1 MVLAGTA
8 ATAQAQL
15 PPAEAMP
22 PPPPAPTASGD
33 PDAGY
38 AVPPPPVMVAPAM
51 DPSAPPQLMLP
62 TVPPPNPLMVHRFR
76 TGRALYGV
84 GTAIGLVG
92 SGLTL
97 ASIFV
102 TSVYGLEQTP
112 GDGLTLLGPSLAYA
126 GSGATGVGFILA
138 ISGVGLEHSALRL
151 VGQDPGRSLYAT
163 GTLFGLLGL
172 CGIGTSYYFG
182 LANPVNNSTAI
193 AFGTSIAATALLT
206 VGGLLFFA
214 DATRL
219 GTVYRRLT
227 TF

>member
-1 MVLAGTA
+1 M
-8 ATAQAQL
+8 
-15 PPAEAMP
+15 
-22 PPPPAPTASGD
+22 
-33 PDAGY
+33 
-38 AVPPPPVMVAPAM
+38 
-51 DPSAPPQLMLP
+51 
-62 TVPPPNPLMVHRFR
+62 
-76 TGRALYGV
+76 YGV

-102 TSVYGLEQTP
+102 TSVYGLDQGP
-112 GDGLTLLGPSLAYA
+112 GNSATLIGPALAYSGA
-126 GSGATGVGFILA
+126 GATGAGFLLA
-138 ISGVGLEHSALRL
+138 IGGVGLEHSALRL
-151 VGQDPGRSLYAT
+151 VGQDPGRGLYAT

-193 AFGTSIAATALLT
+193 AFGTSIAATALMT

-219 GTVYRRLT
+219 GTIYRRLT